1 MKISHIKGNPSVTTK
16 WLLFKGFMTNL
27 QVLSLGAQRSPAD
40 LRLHL
45 NKWFKHYSRTFN
57 PFVTMSWDQSLT
69 VSSHLIGWLQ
79 LSAPL
84 EEKRAWTSELNEH
97 VGIQWILICLYFPK
111 SSGEKKRRGGNLL
124 ERKLKRGPFSCCLI
138 SCTRSKRGWKA
149 ISSPAMIVNE
159 RYECPGWIAFQ
170 EWKFCIGKD
179 YVKQSI
185 PKIKVARR
193 LSKRSVR
200 RNPPRSPIF

>member
-1 MKISHIKGNPSVTTK
+1 MSGFKQKLQPLNLTLPCASDKSLGKSTCTKQTEMFAARRWRWNNIAVTNAKKKKKNISWKSMKISHIKGNPSVTTK

-111 SSGEKKRRGGNLL
+111 SSGEKKEG
-124 ERKLKRGPFSCCLI
+124 EEI
-138 SCTRSKRGWKA
+138 
-149 ISSPAMIVNE
+149 
-159 RYECPGWIAFQ
+159 Y
-170 EWKFCIGKD
+170 
-179 YVKQSI
+179 
-185 PKIKVARR
+185 
-193 LSKRSVR
+193 
-200 RNPPRSPIF
+200 